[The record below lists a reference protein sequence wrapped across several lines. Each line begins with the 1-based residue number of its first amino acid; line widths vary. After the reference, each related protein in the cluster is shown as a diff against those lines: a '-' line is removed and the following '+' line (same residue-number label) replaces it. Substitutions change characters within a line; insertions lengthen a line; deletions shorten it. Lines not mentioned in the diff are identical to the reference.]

1 MVFIVSIL
9 SQNTWDDQLLKKQRV
24 GLWGGGSVVKSLTV
38 LPDNLDSIPITHF
51 RFLTM
56 ACPSS
61 ACCPMMSC
69 GLVGTFTYGAHTHT
83 DSHTATGRS
92 TPDEGAFVCCC
103 CRYWSAVRWYLASGP
118 VAECFNVVGT
128 LMTRAIHGLE
138 AEKQGNARRET
149 GS

>member
-1 MVFIVSIL
+1 MVFLVSIL

-38 LPDNLDSIPITHF
+38 LSDDLDSIPVTHI
-51 RFLTM
+51 RSLTM

-61 ACCPMMSC
+61 ACCSMMSC

-83 DSHTATGRS
+83 DSHTAT
-92 TPDEGAFVCCC
+92 DEGAFGCCS
-103 CRYWSAVRWYLASGP
+103 CRFWSAVRWHLASGS
-118 VAECFNVVGT
+118 VAECFNVVGI

-138 AEKQGNARRET
+138 AEKQRNARRET